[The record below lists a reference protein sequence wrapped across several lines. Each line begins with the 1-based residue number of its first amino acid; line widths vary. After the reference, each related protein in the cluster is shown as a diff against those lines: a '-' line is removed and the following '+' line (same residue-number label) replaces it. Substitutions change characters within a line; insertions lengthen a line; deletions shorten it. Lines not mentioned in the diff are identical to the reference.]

1 VELAKPALVARVWQ
15 RVAEEVEAGRQAFV
29 VCPRIEGELVEE
41 DSAVLDSELD
51 IDQGPPPAA
60 AVEVVEALRLNPALA
75 GLNIGL
81 MHGRQPSEEKAA
93 VMQAFAAGE
102 LQVLVSTTVIEVGVN
117 VPNATAMVILDADRF
132 GISQLHQLRGR
143 VGRGAHPGVCLMVSA
158 SEPGSLA
165 MQRLEAVASTLD
177 GFKLSEL
184 DLEIRGEG
192 DVLGNLQSG
201 GRSQLK
207 LLRVIKDADLI
218 QQCKGLAQEL
228 IDSGLPSET
237 LKALEL
243 ADAAALKRS

>member
-1 VELAKPALVARVWQ
+1 
-15 RVAEEVEAGRQAFV
+15 
-29 VCPRIEGELVEE
+29 
-41 DSAVLDSELD
+41 
-51 IDQGPPPAA
+51 
-60 AVEVVEALRLNPALA
+60 
-75 GLNIGL
+75 
-81 MHGRQPSEEKAA
+81 
-93 VMQAFAAGE
+93 
-102 LQVLVSTTVIEVGVN
+102 
-117 VPNATAMVILDADRF
+117 
-132 GISQLHQLRGR
+132 
-143 VGRGAHPGVCLMVSA
+143 MVSA

-207 LLRVIKDADLI
+207 LLRVIKDAELI
-218 QQCKGLAQEL
+218 QKCKGLAQEL